1 MLFKILNLEY
11 KIENRSILEKKNF
24 TVEKNKHVLL
34 LGPSGCG
41 KTTLINLMTGLLK
54 PSSGEIFFENKN
66 FSFLSDQEIDDLRSE
81 NFGLIFQKLHLIKHL
96 NVEQNITLAKNKSH
110 SLNINELINDLGLSG
125 KNNQM
130 AKDLSVGESQRVA
143 IARGIANHPKVI
155 FADEPTSALDQ
166 LNTKKVIELIFSQAK
181 KTNATLIVSTHD
193 NRIKKYFSN
202 IVEFNHE

>member
-11 KIENRSILEKKNF
+11 KIKNRPILEKKNF
-24 TVEKNKHVLL
+24 TVEKNKHLLL

-81 NFGLIFQKLHLIKHL
+81 NFGLVFQKLHLIKHL

-125 KNNQM
+125 KNKQM

-166 LNTKKVIELIFSQAK
+166 LNTKKVIELIFSQAR